1 MNVMS
6 VLRIRYKIYLSRK
19 EMVTS
24 LQIAYFE
31 VCFVL
36 IFGNQYELGLRRKKG
51 FQKFKCKLD
60 RHKRPFRKFRIHNRI
75 TIKAGQQGRLR
86 GVTDAVT
93 SRQNAG
99 LVILG
104 CTYKA
109 FRYSSGSK
117 WCSIGV

>member
-1 MNVMS
+1 MF
-6 VLRIRYKIYLSRK
+6 
-19 EMVTS
+19 TS
-24 LQIAYFE
+24 LQAAYFE
-31 VCFVL
+31 VPFVL
-36 IFGNQYELGLRRKKG
+36 IFRNQYGLGLRRKKG
-51 FQKFKCKLD
+51 FQKFKRKLD
-60 RHKRPFRKFRIHNRI
+60 RRERPFRKIRIHNRI

-93 SRQNAG
+93 PKQNSG